1 MRSPKDSKGFILWG
15 SWMPVQKF
23 HSNLFYYWVHQQEG
37 SVLNSTGLCPVCTV
51 SLDFL
56 WMLSFSPT
64 AWRGFVCCVHQWGV
78 KIPWSPIRG
87 FWLVSPTLEPY
98 GLHSNTAKSWMI
110 FSVCTVSV
118 DCLYSMVALRFKT
131 RQYFSKHDDISRN
144 KITVRKMWHVGSG
157 KRWDNISCLWLDGIK
172 AASWLLLTV
181 GNNLTMYKYSR
192 CTFSVS
198 IVKYCQHQS

>member
-15 SWMPVQKF
+15 SWMPVQKC

-37 SVLNSTGLCPVCTV
+37 SVLNSTGLCPVCMV

-56 WMLSFSPT
+56 FSHSMK
-64 AWRGFVCCVHQWGV
+64 RVCLLCSPVGGKNPLIPNTGILIGVPNTRATCFAFQYRKELGDIQCVYCLN
-78 KIPWSPIRG
+78 
-87 FWLVSPTLEPY
+87 WL
-98 GLHSNTAKSWMI
+98 
-110 FSVCTVSV
+110 
-118 DCLYSMVALRFKT
+118 VALRFKS

-144 KITVRKMWHVGSG
+144 KITVRKMRHVGSG

-172 AASWLLLTV
+172 VACWLLLIV